1 MARSLE
7 YIRELVK
14 QHRGSRVSY
23 RSMNGRRKVEER
35 EGVITEVYPSLFTL
49 YVESQR
55 STVSFSYTDVL
66 TKEVI
71 LELLPGHE
79 RLA

>member
-1 MARSLE
+1 MARSLDQ
-7 YIRELVK
+7 IREMVR

-23 RSMNGRRKVEER
+23 RSINGRRKVEQK
-35 EGVITEVYPSLFTL
+35 EGIITEVYPSLFTL
-49 YVESQR
+49 YVESQC
-55 STVSFSYTDVL
+55 STVSFSYADVL
-66 TKEVI
+66 TREVV